1 MEREQLLHFKSIT
14 SCKCGKATIHFSL
27 CFCQLQ
33 NNKVIN
39 IPTRIDK
46 KGLNYLQNGI
56 SIYIGDKQ
64 CHKHAGKHER
74 REEEKSVQAYLPVE
88 LHAMLLPRLLSGV
101 YPVHPQEAPEESTT
115 MTGGEHYAS
124 RDH

>member
-1 MEREQLLHFKSIT
+1 M
-14 SCKCGKATIHFSL
+14 CV
-27 CFCQLQ
+27 CQLQ

-46 KGLNYLQNGI
+46 KGLNYFQNG
-56 SIYIGDKQ
+56 IYIGDKQ
-64 CHKHAGKHER
+64 CHKQAGKHEWG
-74 REEEKSVQAYLPVE
+74 EEEKSVQAYLPVE

-101 YPVHPQEAPEESTT
+101 YPVYPQEAPEEFTT